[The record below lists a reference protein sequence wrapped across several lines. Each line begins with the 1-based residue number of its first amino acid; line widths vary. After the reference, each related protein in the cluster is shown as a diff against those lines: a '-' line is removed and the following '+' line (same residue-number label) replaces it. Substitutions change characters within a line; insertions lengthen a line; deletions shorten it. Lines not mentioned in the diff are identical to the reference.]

1 MKWWMLLQARSG
13 YMNEI
18 DSIAGGGEGGS
29 ADSDESVDDTEEDMS
44 WFFEEGEDSGETGS
58 DVSDDDTGSDSADSD
73 DEGEEGEDEQSGGE
87 AESSDEG
94 LPEKEAEAGEEE
106 NKEVEKEEEQA
117 QLSDEEIEQQ
127 RQQFLAEVEKDFAI
141 SEEDSNLLLSEP
153 EKIMPKLMAKAYDRA
168 MQDATKMISSQVQ
181 AMPQYLE
188 QWDNQRQQ
196 QTKIYSDF
204 LESNPALKELE
215 ENELSGLIETF
226 TPAIKQRM
234 GNASPEEKMK
244 ELGRAIAAYKGL
256 SAKPAPK
263 KQPKPAPAPKPH
275 TPAAPAGSSVEGGK
289 PKPQSDVE
297 AWIMENLED

>member
-1 MKWWMLLQARSG
+1 MKWWMLLQERSG
-13 YMNEI
+13 YMDEV

-29 ADSDESVDDTEEDMS
+29 ADSGDEADEDMS

-58 DVSDDDTGSDSADSD
+58 DVSDDDTDSDDADSD
-73 DEGEEGEDEQSGGE
+73 DEGEEAEEEQSGEEDGGSKE
-87 AESSDEG
+87 DLPEEKPAVDEG
-94 LPEKEAEAGEEE
+94 KKEEAGQEEE
-106 NKEVEKEEEQA
+106 PA

-153 EKIMPKLMAKAYDRA
+153 EKVMPKLMAKAYDRA

-204 LESNPALKELE
+204 LESNPVLKELD

-263 KQPKPAPAPKPH
+263 KQSKPAPAPKPH

>member
-1 MKWWMLLQARSG
+1 MKWWMALQARSG
-13 YMNEI
+13 YMSEV

-29 ADSDESVDDTEEDMS
+29 VDSVDSVDETEEDMS
-44 WFFEEGEDSGETGS
+44 WFFDEGEDSGETGS
-58 DVSDDDTGSDSADSD
+58 DVSGDDTGSDDTDSSD
-73 DEGEEGEDEQSGGE
+73 ESEGDEEEQSDEESESSEEDLPEEKPEVVEDENKKVEGEEE
-87 AESSDEG
+87 
-94 LPEKEAEAGEEE
+94 P
-106 NKEVEKEEEQA
+106 A

-127 RQQFLAEVEKDFAI
+127 RQQFLADVEKDFAI

-153 EKIMPKLMAKAYDRA
+153 EKVMPKLMAKAYDRA

-196 QTKIYSDF
+196 QTKVYSDF
-204 LESNPALKELE
+204 LDSNPVLKELD

-234 GNASPEEKMK
+234 GNASPEDKMK

-289 PKPQSDVE
+289 PKPKSDVE

>member
-1 MKWWMLLQARSG
+1 MKWWMVLQARSG
-13 YMNEI
+13 YMSEV
-18 DSIAGGGEGGS
+18 DSIAGGGEGGGKEPDVS
-29 ADSDESVDDTEEDMS
+29 PEGTGGEVDDDMS
-44 WFFEEGEDSGETGS
+44 WFFEDGGSDDGDGS
-58 DVSDDDTGSDSADSD
+58 DVSGDDTGGDSD
-73 DEGEEGEDEQSGGE
+73 GGDG
-87 AESSDEG
+87 AGDG
-94 LPEKEAEAGEEE
+94 AGEESGE
-106 NKEVEKEEEQA
+106 EEKPEDDEKPEESKKPEEGKKPEEEEQT
-117 QLSDEEIEQQ
+117 QLTDEEIAQQ

-153 EKIMPKLMAKAYDRA
+153 EKVMPKLMAKAYDRA

-196 QTKIYSDF
+196 QSKMYSDF
-204 LESNPALKELE
+204 LDGNPALKELD

-234 GNASPEEKMK
+234 GDASPEDKMK

-297 AWIMENLED
+297 AWILENLED